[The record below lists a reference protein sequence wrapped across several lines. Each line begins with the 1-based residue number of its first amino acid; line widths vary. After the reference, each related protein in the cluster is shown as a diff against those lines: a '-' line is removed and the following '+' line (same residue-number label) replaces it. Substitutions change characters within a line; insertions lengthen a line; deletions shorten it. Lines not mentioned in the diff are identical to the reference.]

1 MHDGAV
7 VFNTKLNNKQ
17 LEKDYAKAVQKMQD
31 LEGEV
36 SQNKSRRNAL
46 AEQAREMS
54 VELDA
59 AKAKLYEMQSAS
71 KGVFSTEQIQ
81 IQRENVQALQ
91 TQWTA
96 IENQVEKYDRKIKS
110 ATDKLDNQRK
120 KAARLTG
127 ELEKA
132 NSAES
137 RFADT
142 AETAEVRIT
151 RLTERIA
158 KLATRAFVFSVVTQG
173 FRLMRDWL
181 GEVIKKDN
189 EATAAIAR
197 LKGALLTMA
206 QPLLEVVIPVFTVLV
221 NLLTAIIGKIASFL
235 SMLGGK
241 SVQQSASAAKA
252 LNKQADAYENVAESA
267 EEAAGQLAGFD
278 EINRLDN
285 PNSNDFGVIGSTD
298 ASANPDG
305 IVPDFSWAN
314 GVSETMDKIA
324 GYVLAI
330 AAGLALWKISTYFS
344 GPLAAVLGMI
354 GKLVAGVGLVALG
367 ITLLVEAFDDA
378 TASGWNLQNTLLAV
392 AGIVATGLGLS
403 LLVGSWI
410 PLLVAGIAAVLLAIT
425 TLTGNGGEL
434 IGGLKDIFHGFSEF
448 LNGAFT
454 QDAERA
460 GEGLKMIFR
469 GVFNVIASIINSLL
483 QLIAKGLNAIQIDV
497 PEWVPF
503 IGGRHFGFNIQSV
516 PQIPYLAQ
524 GAVIPPNREFLAV
537 LGDQTNGTN
546 IEAPLET
553 IKQALAEVM
562 GEYGGGDITI
572 NFTGDLAQLARILK
586 PQIDREN
593 RRVGTALNGGETVWD
608 L

>member
-1 MHDGAV
+1 MNDGAV
-7 VFNTKLNNKQ
+7 VFDTKLNNKQ
-17 LEKDYAKAVQKMQD
+17 LEKDYAKAVRKIQD
-31 LEGEV
+31 MEGEIA
-36 SQNKSRRNAL
+36 QNKSRRNAL

-54 VELDA
+54 VELDV

-96 IENQVEKYDRKIKS
+96 IENQVEKYDRKIKYAS
-110 ATDKLDNQRK
+110 DKLDNQRK

-137 RFADT
+137 HFADT

-158 KLATRAFVFSVVTQG
+158 KLATRTFVFSVVTQG

-189 EATAAIAR
+189 EATASIAR

-241 SVQQSASAAKA
+241 TVQQSASAAKA

-267 EEAAGQLAGFD
+267 EEAAGQLMGFD
-278 EINRLDN
+278 EINRLEDFSVSDSGGSGVATN
-285 PNSNDFGVIGSTD
+285 PNE
-298 ASANPDG
+298 
-305 IVPDFSWAN
+305 IVPDFSWAE

-344 GPLAAVLGMI
+344 GPLASVLGI
-354 GKLVAGVGLVALG
+354 VGRLVAGLGLVALG
-367 ITLLVEAFDDA
+367 GDLIAEAFKN
-378 TASGWNLQNTLLAV
+378 ASENGWDLQNTLLAV
-392 AGIVATGLGLS
+392 AGIVATGLGFSILT
-403 LLVGSWI
+403 GSWI
-410 PLLVAGIAAVLLAIT
+410 PLLIAGIASVLLAIT

-434 IGGLKDIFHGFSEF
+434 IEGLKSIFKGFSDF
-448 LNGAFT
+448 VSGVWT
-454 QDAERA
+454 GDMERA
-460 GEGLKMIFR
+460 GEGLKHVFI
-469 GVFNVIASIINSLL
+469 GVRNVIASIINSLL
-483 QLIAKGLNAIQIDV
+483 KLIAEGLNFIQVDI
-497 PEWVPF
+497 PEWVPI
-503 IGGRHFGFNIQSV
+503 IGGRRFGFNIQRV

-537 LGDQTNGTN
+537 LGDQTSGTN

-562 GEYGGGDITI
+562 AQYGGGDIYI
-572 NFTGDLAQLARILK
+572 NFTGDLAQLARILTPEITHQQK
-586 PQIDREN
+586 ADER
-593 RRVGTALNGGETVWD
+593 AGGW
-608 L
+608 

>member
-31 LEGEV
+31 LEGDV

-110 ATDKLDNQRK
+110 ASDKLDNQRK

-151 RLTERIA
+151 RLTERIS

-181 GEVIKKDN
+181 SEVIKKDN

-206 QPLLEVVIPVFTVLV
+206 QPLLEVIIPVFTVLV

-267 EEAAGQLAGFD
+267 KEAAGQLMGFD
-278 EINRLDN
+278 EINRLEDTSVSDFGGSGVAAN
-285 PNSNDFGVIGSTD
+285 PNE
-298 ASANPDG
+298 
-305 IVPDFSWAN
+305 IVPDFSWAE

-344 GPLAAVLGMI
+344 GPLAAVLGI
-354 GKLVAGVGLVALG
+354 VGRLVAGLGLVALG
-367 ITLLVEAFDDA
+367 GDLIAEAFKDA
-378 TASGWNLQNTLLAV
+378 SENGWDLQNTLLAV
-392 AGIVATGLGLS
+392 AGIVATGLGFSILT
-403 LLVGSWI
+403 GSWI
-410 PLLVAGIAAVLLAIT
+410 PLLIAGIAGVLLAIT

-434 IGGLKDIFHGFSEF
+434 IEGFKAMFGGFADFLIGSWVGDIDR
-448 LNGAFT
+448 A
-454 QDAERA
+454 AE
-460 GEGLKMIFR
+460 GVKEIFR
-469 GVFNVIASIINSLL
+469 GAFNVIASIINSLL
-483 QLIAKGLNAIQIDV
+483 KLIAEGLNFIQVTI
-497 PEWVPF
+497 PEWVPI
-503 IGGRHFGFNIQSV
+503 IGGRYFGFNIRSV

-537 LGDQTNGTN
+537 LGDQTSGTN
-546 IEAPLET
+546 IEAPLDT

-562 GEYGGGDITI
+562 SQYGGGDITI
-572 NFTGDLAQLARILK
+572 NFTGDLAQLARVLTPEITH
-586 PQIDREN
+586 QQNADAR
-593 RRVGTALNGGETVWD
+593 AGGW
-608 L
+608 